1 MRSPAPLAFLIIPL
15 PDQDPLNAENGPGSL
30 RAPPEPTLK
39 SSNPATAAALTE
51 HNAWNCNAITSAP
64 SPADATTTRLH
75 PVCYIPSCHRQSL
88 GLSISARQTGP
99 HLT

>member
-1 MRSPAPLAFLIIPL
+1 MRSLAPLAFLIIPP
-15 PDQDPLNAENGPGSL
+15 PDQDPFNAENGPGSL

-64 SPADATTTRLH
+64 SSRGRDHNAAASCLLH
-75 PVCYIPSCHRQSL
+75 PKLPSAKPRAFKCRRGKL
-88 GLSISARQTGP
+88 GPT
-99 HLT
+99 